1 MRRVSFET
9 SLGRMRGVVN
19 DDTEVEAYPLYGSRL
34 HHDPVPCKVVEMD
47 DASQD
52 RLCEMFSSRRV
63 LLRPDG
69 WVTVELK
76 DDWYGSTEYRAT
88 VED

>member
-1 MRRVSFET
+1 MTIPRWRRTRST
-9 SLGRMRGVVN
+9 GRACIMTRCL
-19 DDTEVEAYPLYGSRL
+19 ARWSRWTTR
-34 HHDPVPCKVVEMD
+34 PRIAC
-47 DASQD
+47 A
-52 RLCEMFSSRRV
+52 MFSSRRV